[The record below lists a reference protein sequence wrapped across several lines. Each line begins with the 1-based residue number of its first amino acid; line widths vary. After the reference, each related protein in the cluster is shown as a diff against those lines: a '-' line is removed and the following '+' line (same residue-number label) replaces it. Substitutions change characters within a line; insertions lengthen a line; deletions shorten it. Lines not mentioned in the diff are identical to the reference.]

1 MFFGIDCFQ
10 YKLFILLNC
19 VVVVFFLQYLL
30 VRHPLLSILF
40 LTVVFFGV
48 AMSGFSLFHLYLV
61 LTNQTTNEF
70 NKRWFG
76 KTQNK
81 TSRQARTNAP
91 KTESTTNRTSKRR
104 TTDNK
109 KTSLITQTRVAEEKL
124 QSLRTSTPY
133 NRGIWANVAEVLQG
147 WETILLIKRQH
158 KPQGK
163 ILTSFTQINAIGRLL
178 KEILRVSSYFAKE
191 FSITL
196 NLQDSRF
203 PEHRRPQCQILRKP
217 SDINLRRS
225 SQMCF

>member
-1 MFFGIDCFQ
+1 MLTQKNLKSRSSEMRFPGFWAS
-10 YKLFILLNC
+10 KSVLFWQHLKVSNQWSLLLL
-19 VVVVFFLQYLL
+19 FFLQYLL

-109 KTSLITQTRVAEEKL
+109 KTSLTSQTRVAEEKL

-133 NRGIWANVAEVLQG
+133 HRGIWANVAEVLQG
-147 WETILLIKRQH
+147 
-158 KPQGK
+158 
-163 ILTSFTQINAIGRLL
+163 
-178 KEILRVSSYFAKE
+178 
-191 FSITL
+191 
-196 NLQDSRF
+196 
-203 PEHRRPQCQILRKP
+203 
-217 SDINLRRS
+217 
-225 SQMCF
+225 

>member
-1 MFFGIDCFQ
+1 MFIGVRDCFSTS
-10 YKLFILLNC
+10 LWFC
-19 VVVVFFLQYLL
+19 FVFSLQYLL

-48 AMSGFSLFHLYLV
+48 ALSGFSLFHLYLV

-76 KTQNK
+76 KTQDK

-104 TTDNK
+104 TTHNK
-109 KTSLITQTRVAEEKL
+109 NTSLTTQTKVTGEKL

-133 NRGIWANVAEVLQG
+133 NTGIWANVAEVLRG
-147 WETILLIKRQH
+147 WETRLKKDGLTYRADGKSCLSGKRWNISH
-158 KPQGK
+158 EK

-178 KEILRVSSYFAKE
+178 KEPRICSYFAKE
-191 FSITL
+191 C
-196 NLQDSRF
+196 R
-203 PEHRRPQCQILRKP
+203 
-217 SDINLRRS
+217 
-225 SQMCF
+225 

>member
-1 MFFGIDCFQ
+1 MFIGIRDCFSTS
-10 YKLFILLNC
+10 FSFC
-19 VVVVFFLQYLL
+19 FVFTLQYLL

-81 TSRQARTNAP
+81 TSRQARTSVGP

-104 TTDNK
+104 NTENK
-109 KTSLITQTRVAEEKL
+109 NTSLTTQTRVNGEKL

-133 NRGIWANVAEVLQG
+133 NRGIWTNVAEVLR
-147 WETILLIKRQH
+147 E
-158 KPQGK
+158 
-163 ILTSFTQINAIGRLL
+163 
-178 KEILRVSSYFAKE
+178 
-191 FSITL
+191 
-196 NLQDSRF
+196 
-203 PEHRRPQCQILRKP
+203 
-217 SDINLRRS
+217 
-225 SQMCF
+225 